1 MQSDSMPFFDELYV
15 RTAEARGELYAAI
28 RDCLAGR
35 VTRKRYAAFLREAF
49 HHVKHTVPLLE
60 ACAGR
65 LGEDR
70 SALRVALAHYVAE
83 ERGHEQW
90 ILDDLTACGEDAD
103 AARRSEPS
111 AATRRMVEYVY
122 DYIERFNPAGFLGMV
137 HVLEGTSSA
146 LATRAAQ
153 TLAGALALPPEALTY
168 LASHGSLDQEHVR
181 FFEDLVNTLP
191 RSDQEAVVEVAQNV
205 YRLYA
210 DLFRGLPA

>member
-1 MQSDSMPFFDELYV
+1 MPFFDELQS
-15 RTAEARGELYAAI
+15 RTAAARSELFGVPAI

-35 VTRKRYAAFLREAF
+35 VTRRRYAAFLREAF

-65 LGEDR
+65 LTEDR
-70 SALRVALAHYVAE
+70 AALRAALAHYVQE

-90 ILDDLTACGEDAD
+90 ILNDLEACGEDPE
-103 AARRSEPS
+103 AARRSRPS
-111 AATRRMVEYVY
+111 EATRRMVGYVY
-122 DYIERFNPAGFLGMV
+122 DYIARSNPVGFFGMV

-153 TLAGALALPPEALTY
+153 ALARALALPPAALTY
-168 LASHGSLDQEHVR
+168 LASHGSLDQEHMR
-181 FFEDLVNTLP
+181 FFEGLVNALP
-191 RSDQEAVVEVAQNV
+191 REDQEAVVEVALNV

>member
-1 MQSDSMPFFDELYV
+1 MPFFDELQS
-15 RTAEARGELYAAI
+15 RTAEARAALFAVPAI
-28 RDCLAGR
+28 CECLAGR
-35 VTRKRYAAFLREAF
+35 VTRRRYAAFLREAF

-70 SALRVALAHYVAE
+70 AALRAAVAHYVDE
-83 ERGHEQW
+83 ERGHDRW
-90 ILDDLTACGEDAD
+90 ILNDLEACGEDPE
-103 AARRSEPS
+103 AARRSTPS
-111 AATRRMVEYVY
+111 EATRRMVEYAY
-122 DYIERFNPAGFLGMV
+122 DYIARFNPVGFFGMV

-153 TLAGALALPPEALTY
+153 ALAQALALPPAALTY
-168 LASHGSLDQEHVR
+168 LTSHGSLDQEHVG
-181 FFEDLVNTLP
+181 FFENLVNGLP
-191 RSDQEAVVEVAQNV
+191 HEDQEAVVEVAQNV

>member
-1 MQSDSMPFFDELYV
+1 MPFFDELQS
-15 RTAEARGELYAAI
+15 RTAAARAELFAVPAI

-35 VTRKRYAAFLREAF
+35 VTRARYAAFLREAF

-60 ACAGR
+60 ACAAR
-65 LGEDR
+65 LGGDR
-70 SALRVALAHYVAE
+70 GALRAAVAHYVDE
-83 ERGHEQW
+83 ERGHEEW
-90 ILDDLTACGEDAD
+90 ILNDLKACGEDPE
-103 AARRSEPS
+103 AARRSMPS

-122 DYIERFNPAGFLGMV
+122 DYIARFNPVGFFGMV

-153 TLAGALALPPEALTY
+153 ALARALALPPAALTY

-181 FFEDLVNTLP
+181 FFESLVNGLP
-191 RSDQEAVVEVAQNV
+191 RADQEAVVEVAGNV